1 MRKCP
6 PYRTYLRS
14 PYARY
19 TTRASGKN
27 PPPPLRFTRHST
39 SNFVRC
45 FLPFVFQ
52 FCKNPEPCEPD
63 LLALEWIAVFHSPFR
78 PISRSSP
85 PHRPIQ
91 SAPSPETVR
100 PIARSTQPHSASSPA
115 PLRPIQW
122 PYETSRRSREFEN
135 LAKSRHK

>member
-27 PPPPLRFTRHST
+27 PPPPFRFTRHST
-39 SNFVRC
+39 THFVRC

-52 FCKNPEPCEPD
+52 FCKNPE
-63 LLALEWIAVFHSPFR
+63 AIRAR
-78 PISRSSP
+78 PACVRVDRCIPLSIP
-85 PHRPIQ
+85 PHLPIQ
-91 SAPSPETVR
+91 SAPSPDPVH

-122 PYETSRRSREFEN
+122 PYETSQRSREFEN